1 MREMAQALSRGAVY
15 LLRNEEDKMTFLEF
29 AQTLPE
35 HFSDQEFVDH
45 LNKVIDLRALQNL
58 PPQQRQAVFDA
69 AQYLADFMLLITEC
83 KGEQQIIDGT
93 PCVTYRGPVIANVLN
108 TPSGVPVD
116 CTQLETLGVDNNAE
130 LLSGTDV

>member
-1 MREMAQALSRGAVY
+1 
-15 LLRNEEDKMTFLEF
+15 MTFLEF

-45 LNKVIDLRALQNL
+45 LNKVIDLRSLQNL

-83 KGEQQIIDGT
+83 KGEQQIVDGA
-93 PCVTYRGPVIANVLN
+93 PYIIYRGPVIANALN
-108 TPSGVPVD
+108 TPSDAPVD
-116 CTQLETLGVDNNAE
+116 CMQLETLGVDNNAE
-130 LLSGTDV
+130 LLSGPED